1 MRKRAVFT
9 LIELLVVI
17 AIIAILA
24 AMLLPALASSRAA
37 AQASNCRGNLK
48 TLALCQLMYATDHAN
63 NLTAPS
69 RNSTP
74 WTTILASGNYLPQN
88 KKNFGIESLD
98 LVTCPGS
105 KDLQNVINTGNYA
118 HTYGFHQGPS
128 QHGAGWTYTVEGFAQ
143 GPPNSKNPNDPTAAI
158 ILGDSIRTN
167 VTPQVAFYC
176 ILCKDFSSQAYGV
189 YLTHGNMGNVAM
201 LDGHVESLNQEQFN
215 NWAWHP
221 MHSVKR

>member
-1 MRKRAVFT
+1 MRKTAIFT

-24 AMLLPALASSRAA
+24 AMLLPALASSRAS

-48 TLALCQLMYATDHAN
+48 TLALCQTMYAADHNN

-74 WTTILASGNYLPQN
+74 WTTILASGKYLPQN
-88 KKNFGIESLD
+88 QKNFGIEDLN

-128 QHGAGWTYTVEGFAQ
+128 GTFPARRWLDVHRGRFCAGTDQQQKSRRPHG
-143 GPPNSKNPNDPTAAI
+143 
-158 ILGDSIRTN
+158 GD
-167 VTPQVAFYC
+167 
-176 ILCKDFSSQAYGV
+176 
-189 YLTHGNMGNVAM
+189 
-201 LDGHVESLNQEQFN
+201 
-215 NWAWHP
+215 
-221 MHSVKR
+221 HSR